1 MVSGSKPNRVLRY
14 LATGNGMAA
23 LSMLFLLAVWAISTE
38 MFDVPAYVIPSPG
51 EVAEAWWNAASSGKL
66 LGDASVS
73 VERLLLGAVVGIA
86 TGFFFGFLIGLSESA
101 RIAVEPVINF
111 MSGMAGIAWIPLALA
126 WFGTGFAMS
135 TFVIWNG
142 MFFVVV
148 ANTALGVSRVQ
159 PTLIQSVRTLG
170 GSRFEILRSVILPG
184 ALPDVLTGVRV
195 GLAFGWRSLLAAEL
209 LGAPLGLGQWVN
221 ESATFQRTDR
231 ILAGC
236 ITIAVLGVI
245 VEYLLV
251 SWIANRTVVRW
262 GTVTEAA
269 QRSAG

>member
-1 MVSGSKPNRVLRY
+1 MTMKNREAPSIIGHRLAGYGLPALGVLIAAW
-14 LATGNGMAA
+14 LVATE
-23 LSMLFLLAVWAISTE
+23 LLG
-38 MFDVPAYVIPSPG
+38 VPAYVIPSPID
-51 EVAEAWWNAASSGKL
+51 VAEAWWNAFASGQLFS
-66 LGDASVS
+66 DAGVS
-73 VERLLLGAVVGIA
+73 IQRLMLGAAVGIL
-86 TGFFFGFLIGLSESA
+86 TGFFFGFLLGLSESA
-101 RIAVEPVINF
+101 RIAVEPIINF

-126 WFGTGFAMS
+126 WFGTGLAMS

-159 PTLIQSVRTLG
+159 PSLIQSVWTLG
-170 GSRFEILRSVILPG
+170 GSRLEVLRSVILPG

-209 LGAPLGLGQWVN
+209 LGAPMGLGQWIN

-245 VEYLLV
+245 FEYLLV
-251 SWIANRTVVRW
+251 TWIANRTVVRW
-262 GTVTEAA
+262 GTVTDAA
-269 QRSAG
+269 ARSAA